1 MHPNAPVAAFGRL
14 LIATLFIIGG
24 FGNVAEPDATKAA
37 IAAAG
42 IWSPALAYAAA
53 IAIELG
59 GGVLLIVGYRTKAVA
74 AALAVLSIII
84 AVLFHRVHDD
94 LNQQIHFLKNIAIAG
109 GLLQLAAFGAGD
121 VSLDADDPDAL
132 PDRIPSADSNDGVR
146 ADRCV

>member
-14 LIATLFIIGG
+14 LIAALFIIGG
-24 FGNVAEPDATKAA
+24 LGNAAEPDATKAA
-37 IAAAG
+37 ITAAG
-42 IWSPALAYAAA
+42 ILSPALAYATA

-74 AALAVLSIII
+74 ATLALLSIVV
-84 AVLFHRVHDD
+84 AFLFHRVHDD

-132 PDRIPSADSNDGVR
+132 ADQIPNVD
-146 ADRCV
+146 